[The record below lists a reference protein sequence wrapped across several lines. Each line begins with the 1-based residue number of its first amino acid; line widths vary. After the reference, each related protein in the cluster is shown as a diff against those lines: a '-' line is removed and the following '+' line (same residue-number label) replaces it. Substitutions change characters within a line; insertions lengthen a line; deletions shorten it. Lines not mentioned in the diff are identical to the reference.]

1 MNKRIII
8 PPILVAATA
17 DAVVLPIV
25 RLTQRKSQGLNACV
39 SRSNN
44 EKNGTNKRRQHVLV
58 RLRNLM

>member
-17 DAVVLPIV
+17 AVVLPIV